1 MIVQHNVYNK
11 RFRCQNRRVL
21 EERKLLD
28 TQSLVK
34 IMIVGDLEYW
44 LVWILN
50 GKKRDWFCK
59 WSGFL
64 MGSEIWKPN
73 YLKSGQMATISSKT
87 IWDPDKNV
95 WLLNDLF
102 LQHWTTLFHGN
113 HFCQFIQL
121 LHCTNVCLWRYART
135 LFRRAIY
142 WWHHETH
149 YAHNIHR
156 PILGVYLDKLAKV
169 QVVPNCR
176 YSKVI
181 QHWYSSIRKQ
191 SYHYLVWPLALHHN
205 DSISRVV

>member
-1 MIVQHNVYNK
+1 
-11 RFRCQNRRVL
+11 
-21 EERKLLD
+21 
-28 TQSLVK
+28 
-34 IMIVGDLEYW
+34 MIVGDLEYW

-142 WWHHETH
+142 WWRYETH

-156 PILGVYLDKLAKV
+156 PILGVYLDKLAQV
-169 QVVPNCR
+169 QVVINCQ
-176 YSKVI
+176 YSVA
-181 QHWYSSIRKQ
+181 QMCTREDTHNCYLDAPSIDDVLRQ
-191 SYHYLVWPLALHHN
+191 NTLIILH
-205 DSISRVV
+205 DLI